1 MTNYRRR
8 LDLARKTLCLSCCK
22 EMEHGYCQACWEQQ
36 GRASREHGGLALT
49 PAQAKALADLLKTIE
64 DG

>member
-22 EMEHGYCQACWEQQ
+22 EMEHGFCQACWEQQ
-36 GRASREHGGLALT
+36 GRAYREGRCGCGQWRDQSAG
-49 PAQAKALADLLKTIE
+49 PCECGAEKR
-64 DG
+64 